1 MLKVERV
8 SKHFDAVHALSEVSA
23 EFLPGRVH
31 AVVGENGAGKSTLVK
46 VIVGVHRP
54 DGGRILLD
62 GNEVSFV
69 SPREAIDNRISVVY
83 QEPSLVSL
91 LSVEQNLVLGNEP
104 TRRGVVNTR
113 QVRRTAKE
121 VLREVGSTIDPTAIV
136 QSLTLA
142 ERQLVEIAKA
152 LTVRARMIFL
162 DEPTSSL
169 SIHEIERLRGVIG
182 GLRDRGV
189 GVVLITHDLDEVF
202 LLADHVTVLKDGKVT
217 LDTDMAHVSQADV
230 VKAMIGRDLAHMFP
244 PRRRSTNEAAEP
256 IVQVKDLTVFGV
268 VEGVSFELRPGQIVG
283 FAGLIGAG
291 RTDVAQALVGSHPWT
306 SGEIT
311 IGGERSRIKQPADAV
326 ALGIG
331 LVPEDRLSDG
341 LVMDLGVKQN
351 IGLPQL
357 RDMSRLGLI
366 DRRNEGEVAD
376 RQIASLAI
384 KTASNGTVVHNLS
397 GGNQQKVVLG
407 RWLAKGCRV
416 LILDEPTRG
425 IDVGAKA
432 EIYRIIKELADE
444 GVAVMLIS
452 SELPEILHLA
462 DRIIVMSKGRV
473 VADIDNESKTEA
485 DMANEEDLIRAA
497 LGLSN

>member
-1 MLKVERV
+1 MLTVERI

-62 GNEVSFV
+62 GKQVSFV
-69 SPREAIDNRISVVY
+69 SPREAIDHRISVVY

-113 QVRRTAKE
+113 QVRRTARE
-121 VLREVGSTIDPTAIV
+121 VLREVGATIDPTAIV
-136 QSLTLA
+136 ERLTLA

-152 LTVRARMIFL
+152 LTVSARMIFL

-169 SIHEIERLRGVIG
+169 SIQEIEQLRGVIG

-217 LDTDMAHVSQADV
+217 LDTETAQVSQADV

-244 PRRRSTNEAAEP
+244 QRRRSANAAAEP
-256 IVQVKDLTVFGV
+256 IVQVKDLTVDGV

-291 RTDVAQALVGSHPWT
+291 RTDVARALVGSVPW
-306 SGEIT
+306 SAGEIT
-311 IGGERSRIKQPADAV
+311 IGGERSRVKQPADAV

-331 LVPEDRLSDG
+331 LVPEDRLTDG

-357 RDMSRLGLI
+357 RHMSRFGLI
-366 DRRNEGEVAD
+366 DRRNEGKVAD
-376 RQIASLAI
+376 RQIGSLAI

-432 EIYRIIKELADE
+432 EIYRIIRELAND

-497 LGLSN
+497 LGLSK